1 MPFTSTAARCNC
13 TGAYNNQLVGRT
25 NVIGRILVLIFVD
38 TAKELPATLILRPF
52 NFETLATTVYNY
64 ASLEQLAE
72 SGPAAIAIILVVLLP
87 VAILAR
93 SLNQSRPGE
102 EEQPLP

>member
-1 MPFTSTAARCNC
+1 MFAPSIFPFPQKAVPEILYLQALAQLSTDESAA
-13 TGAYNNQLVGRT
+13 AQY
-25 NVIGRILVLIFVD
+25 
-38 TAKELPATLILRPF
+38 
-52 NFETLATTVYNY
+52 
-64 ASLEQLAE
+64 SLEQLAE
-72 SGPAAIAIILVVLLP
+72 SGPAAIAIILVGLLP